1 MSLSTYTSLNSLDP
15 YVDDLFERNP
25 VHPEYF
31 QTNNMNDQFRPLN
44 AHVREQFGINS
55 QANTPFYLCPED
67 KKRWSLAMNRN
78 QHRTIQIIEDIF
90 SGKQFQINHNNRF
103 WDEQDEDEE
112 DELRPPQLQREGRAC
127 TMYRCKPMY
136 NDVIYQ
142 WRDAHPAH
150 PDIFAKDMEEFLNG
164 KPITF
169 TGIYDD
175 KEHPMEWT
183 MKCIEYTPDTTHTE
197 PWISL
202 EIEEVIDGWYSSVVR
217 PTFFGV
223 HFTIS
228 FDLTPPLDDRLKRRV
243 MQQEF
248 KHEHMF
254 QKMLHP
260 NAFYVNMLHHH
271 VRLRSVISQLYRS
284 KIRLLR

>member
-1 MSLSTYTSLNSLDP
+1 MSLSTYASLNSFDP

-31 QTNNMNDQFRPLN
+31 QTNIMNDQFRPLN
-44 AHVREQFGINS
+44 AHVREQFRINS

-67 KKRWSLAMNRN
+67 KKQWSLAMNRN
-78 QHRTIQIIEDIF
+78 QHRTIQIIENIF
-90 SGKQFQINHNNRF
+90 AGKQFQVNHNNTF
-103 WDEQDEDEE
+103 WEEQDEDEE
-112 DELRPPQLQREGRAC
+112 DELRPPLLQREGRAC
-127 TMYRCKPMY
+127 TMYRCKPTY
-136 NDVIYQ
+136 SDVIYK
-142 WRDAHPAH
+142 WRDAHS
-150 PDIFAKDMEEFLNG
+150 DIFAKDMEEFLNG

-169 TGIYDD
+169 TGIYDN

-202 EIEEVIDGWYSSVVR
+202 EIDEVIDGWYSSVYR

-228 FDLTPPLDDRLKRRV
+228 FDLTPPLDDRLKRRD

-271 VRLRSVISQLYRS
+271 VRLRSVISQLCRQVT
-284 KIRLLR
+284 LLR